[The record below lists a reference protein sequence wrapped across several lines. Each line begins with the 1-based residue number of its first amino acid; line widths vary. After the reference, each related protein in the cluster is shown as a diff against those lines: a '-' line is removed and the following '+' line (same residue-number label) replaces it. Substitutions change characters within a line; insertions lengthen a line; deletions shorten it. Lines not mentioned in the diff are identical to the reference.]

1 MWEFLKIDLIH
12 ILLTAV
18 GMVSLPFN
26 HVYSMQQKKK
36 KQTLIIVS

>member
-26 HVYSMQQKKK
+26 HVYSMQKKK